1 MINKYKL
8 LMPLIKYIKQLL
20 ILSLISF
27 LLFLSSFFVVDAD
40 EINWIEVANTSNELQ
55 FIDPDSIKYSD
66 RGFLSV
72 VAKYSEIN
80 PDTNEVINTN
90 TFLMAIDCDNRLFRK
105 LSVNAKLKEVKNW
118 ETPIND
124 KLIKKTIINSCSY

>member
-1 MINKYKL
+1 
-8 LMPLIKYIKQLL
+8 MPIKKNIKQLL
-20 ILSLISF
+20 ILFFISSLI
-27 LLFLSSFFVVDAD
+27 FLSSFSKLPAE